1 MTNNKQQQ
9 QTTTFG
15 LLELLSAANEQ
26 TANPSLSKHTC
37 IGASQSY
44 IVSHHTTILF
54 IPMYWLSLSS
64 LAILEVDIFVWS
76 LRKTLVTGMTLVI
89 LLSVQSSTRGPEDC
103 TAACIMHNNW
113 IRTSNEL
120 YPTQC
125 LKISS
130 IVF

>member
-1 MTNNKQQQ
+1 MYRQSSHYYSVHSYVLAVT
-9 QTTTFG
+9 
-15 LLELLSAANEQ
+15 LESCYSGSRHFCMVPQENSGDWDD
-26 TANPSLSKHTC
+26 T
-37 IGASQSY
+37 
-44 IVSHHTTILF
+44 
-54 IPMYWLSLSS
+54 
-64 LAILEVDIFVWS
+64 
-76 LRKTLVTGMTLVI
+76 VI

-130 IVF
+130 IIF